1 MLVAGCSGSMRSTW
15 VNFNSFYNTF
25 YNANQSYNRGYKQFE
40 NQVDRIN
47 HERPIRVHRAPVRT
61 GRADFEDAI
70 DRGSDLLFRFPDSK
84 YVDDALFLIGRSYY
98 FLENYFNAEQKFI
111 ELFTV
116 TNNESLRQQ
125 AVIWRARVMLDLQQ
139 HNDAIVYLNNQLDSS
154 DLDWGRR
161 ERAEAQLLLA
171 QHLVKQRQYE
181 EAGQQLFEA
190 LPNVRDRELR
200 ARGYFLHGQILELLG
215 AYDAAFEAYDR
226 VRRNNPVYQMVYFSE
241 LRKGIVLRKNGDYD
255 KALQIFTRMG
265 RNNNNFDNLSQIN
278 YQTGRTLQAMGR
290 YQEARN
296 MYRDVL
302 YFSYRTPQRETIAK
316 AHYGMAELYRF
327 NFRNYSLAAA
337 HYDTS
342 ARNASNEDLLPVG
355 FDARPLSR
363 SFNEFARLNQ
373 QAEKMDSLLWLGS
386 LPAAQY
392 DSVVTVIRNNLRRQ
406 LERERRQQQRE
417 SGRIVTVEPGAI
429 TEAEETGEN
438 GFLFHLN
445 RTLVLQASQQFQ
457 ARWDSRPLVD
467 NWRRIEAVRQAVIA
481 AEEDESLAEEIVYV
495 QEIDPI
501 EFELDLSEVPRT
513 RQARLTMNE
522 NLARTRFELG
532 NIFFISLS
540 MPDSARSMYRRII
553 DAHADTEIIPQA
565 MYSLSELYF
574 LQGDVESSRHWATL
588 IAEKH
593 PNTIFARRLSE
604 RFDLGVEAEV
614 IELAPK
620 EQKIRDYFDLLD
632 SLPTLTLEEQA
643 RSLFA
648 FATADSLS
656 DYAPD
661 AYLNAAKAFI
671 RLAQEDESFNERS
684 NHYIDLRSTYE
695 FSKKSLQVLKDSSK
709 VVLADT
715 TITDDIRQ
723 QWKAIQDSTIAT
735 PDFRAAFPFLGEYW
749 DEARTSLE
757 KIRSRYPRYAR
768 LRHVNTLYDE
778 IKLLPE
784 EKKPEPEKDDSEAP
798 ESEPLAL
805 EKDTSQVYE
814 CHDLKITPEIIGG
827 LEAFVL
833 ESEIGELLSE
843 MGILQAMFSY
853 RITIN
858 HEGEPE
864 RVLSLDEE
872 DEFGF
877 QEFLLN
883 MIQANMRFEPI
894 IHNNKIIS
902 AICDIDIPVNTS
914 ME

>member
-1 MLVAGCSGSMRSTW
+1 MRSTW
-15 VNFNSFYNTF
+15 VNFNSYYNTF
-25 YNANQSYNRGYKQFE
+25 YNANQSYNRGYRQFE

-47 HERPIRVHRAPVRT
+47 PERPIRIHRAPVRT

-70 DRGSDLLFRFPDSK
+70 DRGSDLLFRFPDSR

-98 FLENYFNAEQKFI
+98 FLENFFNAEQKFM
-111 ELFTV
+111 ELFSV
-116 TNNESLRQQ
+116 TQNESLRQQ

-139 HNDAIVYLNNQLDSS
+139 HNDAITYLDIQLNAS

-181 EAGQQLFEA
+181 DAGQLLFEA

-215 AYDAAFEAYDR
+215 AYEAAFVAYDR
-226 VRRNNPVYQMVYFSE
+226 VRRNNPVYQMIYFSE
-241 LRKGIVLRKNGDYD
+241 LRKGIVMRKNGNYEE
-255 KALQIFTRMG
+255 ALHIFTRMG

-278 YQTGRTLQAMGR
+278 YQTGRTLQSMGR

-327 NFRNYSLAAA
+327 NFRNYALAAA

-355 FDARPLSR
+355 FDARILSR
-363 SFNEFARLNQ
+363 SFNEFARLNE
-373 QAEKMDSLLWLGS
+373 QASKMDSLMWLGS

-392 DSVVTVIRNNLRRQ
+392 DSVVTVIRDRLRRQ

-417 SGRIVTVEPGAI
+417 SGRIVTVDPGAI
-429 TEAEETGEN
+429 TEAEEAGEN

-457 ARWDSRPLVD
+457 ARWNSRPLVD

-481 AEEDESLAEEIVYV
+481 AEEDETLADEIVYV

-522 NLARTRFELG
+522 DLARTRFELG
-532 NIFFISLS
+532 NIFFISLN
-540 MPDSARSMYRRII
+540 MPDSARTMYRRII
-553 DAHADTEIIPQA
+553 DRHSDTAIIPQA

-574 LQGDVESSRHWATL
+574 LQGDEENSRHWATL

-604 RFDLGVEAEV
+604 RFDLGIEAEV

-632 SLPTLTLEEQA
+632 ALPTMSLEEQA
-643 RSLFA
+643 RRLFA
-648 FATADSLS
+648 FASADSLS
-656 DYAPD
+656 DFAPD
-661 AYLNAAKAFI
+661 AYLSSAKAFI
-671 RLAQEDESFNERS
+671 RLAQEEDETFNERS
-684 NHYIDLRSTYE
+684 QFYTDLRVNYDR
-695 FSKKSLQVLKDSSK
+695 SKSKLQVMKDSSK

-715 TITDDIRQ
+715 TLTEDLRAF
-723 QWKAIQDSTIAT
+723 WLGIQDSSITT
-735 PDFRAAFPFLGEYW
+735 PDFRAAFPFYGEFW
-749 DEARTSLE
+749 DEARSSLE
-757 KIRSRYPRYAR
+757 KIRTRFPRYAR
-768 LRHVNTLYDE
+768 IRQVNTLYDQ

-784 EKKPEPEKDDSEAP
+784 EKKPEPKEENTEKDDTT
-798 ESEPLAL
+798 LAL
-805 EKDTSQVYE
+805 EHDTSQVYE
-814 CHDLKITPEIIGG
+814 CSDLRMTPKVIGG
-827 LEAFVL
+827 LETFIF
-833 ESEIGELLSE
+833 ESEIQELLSE

-853 RITIN
+853 RVTIN
-858 HEGEPE
+858 HQGEPE
-864 RVLSLDEE
+864 RVFSIDEE

-877 QEFLLN
+877 QEYLLN
-883 MIQANMRFEPI
+883 MIQANMRFEPL

-902 AICDIDIPVNTS
+902 AICVIDIPVNVS
-914 ME
+914 KE